1 MNVQDTN
8 NQYIVQDT
16 NNQSDRTWRRL
27 FRKGTITTVTII
39 VAAIVMVVTIIIII
53 AVSS

>member
-8 NQYIVQDT
+8 NQYMVQDT

-27 FRKGTITTVTII
+27 FQKETITNISII